1 MLNPRFDRTPPRRS
15 RRFAA
20 VTLAVVAAVGL
31 ATFHVRAQ
39 GSGTLSGSVY
49 DPSGGVLPGTEMTL
63 IGSQQVVARARTDS
77 SGRFQF
83 PALAPGRYRLG
94 ASIAGF
100 NPLQRDFELLQGS
113 GWYQPITLQ
122 VGTLQETISVTDQRP
137 AREAARDATNAV
149 IRIGG
154 NLKAPT
160 KIKDVRP
167 IYPPAMR
174 DAGLEG
180 VVPMEAVISPEG
192 LVTIVRVVS
201 ALVHPEFAKAA
212 GDAVKQWKFTP
223 TLLNGEA
230 VEVVMTVQV
239 RFSLTN

>member
-1 MLNPRFDRTPPRRS
+1 
-15 RRFAA
+15 
-20 VTLAVVAAVGL
+20 
-31 ATFHVRAQ
+31 
-39 GSGTLSGSVY
+39 
-49 DPSGGVLPGTEMTL
+49 MTL
-63 IGSQQVVARARTDS
+63 TSSQQVVARARTDS

-83 PALAPGRYRLG
+83 ATVAPGRYTLG
-94 ASIAGF
+94 ASVPGF
-100 NPLQRDFELLQGS
+100 NSLQRDLELRQGGS
-113 GWYQPITLQ
+113 WNQPITLQ

-137 AREAARDATNAV
+137 ARDAGRDTTNAV
-149 IRIGG
+149 VRIGG

-160 KIKDVRP
+160 KVKDVRP
-167 IYPPAMR
+167 VYPPAMR

-180 VVPMEAVISPEG
+180 VVPMDAVISPEG
-192 LVTIVRVVS
+192 IVTMVRVVS

-212 GDAVKQWKFTP
+212 ADAVKQWKFTP

>member
-1 MLNPRFDRTPPRRS
+1 MLNLFDRTS
-15 RRFAA
+15 RRRTSRLAA
-20 VTLAVVAAVGL
+20 ATLAAAAAVGL
-31 ATFHVRAQ
+31 ATLHVRAQ

-63 IGSQQVVARARTDS
+63 IGTQQVVARARTDS

-83 PALAPGRYRLG
+83 AGVAPGRYRLG
-94 ASIAGF
+94 ASLAGF
-100 NPLQRDFELLQGS
+100 NTLQRDLDLLGGS
-113 GWYQPITLQ
+113 WNQPITLQ

-137 AREAARDATNAV
+137 SRESARNTTAAV

-160 KIKDVRP
+160 KVKDVRP
-167 IYPPAMR
+167 VYPPAMR

-180 VVPMEAVISPEG
+180 VVPIEAVISPEG
-192 LVTIVRVVS
+192 LVTTVRVVS
-201 ALVHPEFAKAA
+201 ALVHPDFAKAA
-212 GDAVKQWKFTP
+212 SDAVKQWKFTP